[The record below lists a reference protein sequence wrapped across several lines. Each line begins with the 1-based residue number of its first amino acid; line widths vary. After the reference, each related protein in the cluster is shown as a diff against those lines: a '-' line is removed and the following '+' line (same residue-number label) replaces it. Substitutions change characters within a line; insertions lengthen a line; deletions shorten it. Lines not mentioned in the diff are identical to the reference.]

1 MMGRDGLEEASS
13 QALVANVLG
22 EGVEE
27 LEALIKDPFCPR
39 VSCGAQDLHTHDIG
53 AQRGVP
59 AIGAIARQPRKDW

>member
-27 LEALIKDPFCPR
+27 LEALIKDPFCPGSAAAR
-39 VSCGAQDLHTHDIG
+39 RICTHTT
-53 AQRGVP
+53 
-59 AIGAIARQPRKDW
+59 